1 MAPGALIMRWVWKM
15 APRALIMRWVWKMA
29 PGACNEK
36 GVENGTW
43 SSDNEMVGWHWMWE
57 VVASG

>member
-1 MAPGALIMRWVWKM
+1 
-15 APRALIMRWVWKMA
+15 MRWVWKMA